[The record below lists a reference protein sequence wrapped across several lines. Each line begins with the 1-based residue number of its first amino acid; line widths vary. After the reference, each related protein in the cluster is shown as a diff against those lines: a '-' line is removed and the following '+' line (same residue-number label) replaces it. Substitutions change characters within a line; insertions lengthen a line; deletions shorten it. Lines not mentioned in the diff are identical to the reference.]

1 MHRPTLANV
10 PDARVSNGY
19 AWFTRPESINLVGVR
34 HPDPTSN
41 KFNDWMTC
49 SWCDSHGH
57 WTFRRWPCT
66 TDPGLYYREKPLNV
80 RGSAIMVPG
89 QYRGAYAL
97 GTHKTYEAIVQVKPI
112 KVWRDNNKDAVLDWA
127 GLTSSGLYG
136 INIHRASTN
145 STSRNVDRW
154 SAGCQVLSNPHDFA
168 ELLAIVR
175 RSCSHFGDH
184 FTDTLLEGKDL

>member
-1 MHRPTLANV
+1 
-10 PDARVSNGY
+10 
-19 AWFTRPESINLVGVR
+19 
-34 HPDPTSN
+34 
-41 KFNDWMTC
+41 
-49 SWCDSHGH
+49 
-57 WTFRRWPCT
+57 
-66 TDPGLYYREKPLNV
+66 
-80 RGSAIMVPG
+80 MVPG

-184 FTDTLLEGKDL
+184 FTYTLLEGKDL